1 MRVVV
6 AGGTGFIGRRLV
18 VRLRQK
24 GHEVAVLSRGT
35 GAPGLPPEVR
45 VVPWAEGTAWESAVD
60 GTDGIVNLAGENVA
74 RRWTAPAKDRILRSR
89 LDGIAKLSA
98 AIGRAK
104 RRPAVLVSA
113 SAVGFYGARGDEELT
128 EEAAPGDDFLARTC
142 VAWEGAARAL
152 ETLGVRVVRLRIG
165 VVLAK
170 DGGALAKMLPAF
182 RAFAGGP
189 VGSGEQWM
197 SWIHRD
203 DLVDLIVFA
212 LENPEAS
219 GVLNGT
225 APNPVRNRDF
235 ASALGRVLHRPAI
248 VPAPAAAVRLVF
260 GEMATVILDGQRVM
274 PKRAF
279 DVGFRFRFPDLDAAL
294 HDALAG

>member
-18 VRLRQK
+18 VRLREK
-24 GHEVAVLSRGT
+24 GHEVAVLSRGI
-35 GAPGLPPEVR
+35 GAAGLPPEVH
-45 VVPWAEGTAWESAVD
+45 VIPWVEGTAWESAVD
-60 GTDGIVNLAGENVA
+60 GTDGIINLAGENVA

-128 EEAAPGDDFLARTC
+128 EMAAPGDDFLARTC
-142 VAWEGAARAL
+142 VAWEGAARTL
-152 ETLGVRVVRLRIG
+152 EIAGVRVVRVRIG

-182 RAFAGGP
+182 RAFVGGP

-203 DLVDLIVFA
+203 DLVDLIAFS

-235 ASALGRVLHRPAI
+235 AAALGRVLHRPAI
-248 VPAPAAAVRLVF
+248 APAPAAAVRLVF
-260 GEMATVILDGQRVM
+260 GEMATVVLDGQRVV
-274 PKRAF
+274 PKRAL
-279 DVGFRFRFPDLDAAL
+279 DLGFRFRFPDLDTAL
-294 HDALAG
+294 RDALAG

>member
-18 VRLRQK
+18 VRLREM
-24 GHEVAVLSRGT
+24 GDEVVVLSRGT

-45 VVPWAEGTAWESAVD
+45 IVPWAKGTAWESAVD
-60 GTDGIVNLAGENVA
+60 GMDGIVNLVGENVVQ
-74 RRWTAPAKDRILRSR
+74 RWTAPAKDRILRSR
-89 LDGIAKLSA
+89 LDAIAKLSA
-98 AIGRAK
+98 AIDGAK

-113 SAVGFYGARGDEELT
+113 SAVGFYGAHGDEELT

-142 VAWEGAARAL
+142 VAWEGAARTL
-152 ETLGVRVVRLRIG
+152 ETLDVRVVRVRIG

-203 DLVDLIVFA
+203 DLVDLTVFA
-212 LENPEAS
+212 LENPAAS
-219 GVLNGT
+219 GILNGT

-260 GEMATVILDGQRVM
+260 GEMATVILDGQRVT
-274 PKRAF
+274 PKRVL
-279 DVGFRFRFPDLDAAL
+279 DLGFRFRFPDLDAAL